1 MCINNINSC
10 KNGCKTNLFDAS
22 VWIYHNLF
30 DTSSLQSILM
40 THLSVNAKTC
50 SMREYN
56 LMDLFWWAKH
66 VQRGNANR
74 FIQSV
79 HPREQETRWDIKLTD
94 AWVDKM
100 KQSNI
105 AFSQAWICVNIL
117 KG

>member
-1 MCINNINSC
+1 MVV
-10 KNGCKTNLFDAS
+10 KQTLAS

-40 THLSVNAKTC
+40 THLSVNAKRGI
-50 SMREYN
+50 REYN

-105 AFSQAWICVNIL
+105 AFFPELVICVNIL